1 MEWTQA
7 IIQIGVSGATLYIL
21 SEYLKR
27 TDERIDARDKA
38 FTEFVQ
44 SNNHKV
50 TDLVVTSTKA
60 IQESTN
66 AIKESTAV
74 IKEASILISSTS
86 RLLNDKLTKQ

>member
-7 IIQIGVSGATLYIL
+7 IIQIGIAGATLYIL

-38 FTEFVQ
+38 FMEFVM

-50 TDLVVTSTKA
+50 TDLIVTSTEA
-60 IQESTN
+60 IRESTN
-66 AIKESTAV
+66 AIKESTNV
-74 IKEASILISSTS
+74 IKEASVLISSTS
-86 RLLNDKLTKQ
+86 RMINEKK